1 VGNASKLAL
10 DTPLIRMCEIVLRA
24 VRDVN
29 PAFAERGCKD
39 ACRCVDRHNLVGVSD
54 VGAHIFYAFKFS
66 HAVSGLASAKNGT
79 PVCDLMR
86 GCNNIARVNLFI
98 LAVAGRKA
106 ENPRP
111 KFRRRDYCGRVKNNL
126 PVDIFSF
133 WKESVNVVTPTQRTR
148 AKMFVTIRP
157 DLKVDDAVKSAVV
170 VLWIDRL
177 AVIDHREKAVVIRQA
192 LKGDVVSLIR
202 EMLRYR

>member
-1 VGNASKLAL
+1 
-10 DTPLIRMCEIVLRA
+10 M
-24 VRDVN
+24 N
-29 PAFAERGCKD
+29 PAFAKCRCKD
-39 ACRCVDRHNLVGVSD
+39 ACRGVYRHDLVGVSYIR
-54 VGAHIFYAFKFS
+54 AHIFYRFKFS
-66 HAVSGLASAKNGT
+66 HAVSGLPSAKNR
-79 PVCDLMR
+79 PSVCDLVR
-86 GCNNIARVNLFI
+86 GCNYIARVDLFI

-170 VLWIDRL
+170 VLRIDRL

-192 LKGDVVSLIR
+192 LKGDVVSLTR
-202 EMLRYR
+202 EMLRYRQAPCDVSESQMVNN